1 MTSNVRLISVPG
13 EYGEY
18 SRSIARADGTR
29 LDICCFLK
37 TRDITIAV
45 VNEDDVHV
53 EEIVFSS
60 EELAVLRHHLNDPE
74 VVAILGGGNDSMD

>member
-1 MTSNVRLISVPG
+1 MSSNVRLISVPG

-37 TRDITIAV
+37 DRQIAIAV
-45 VNEDDVHV
+45 VDEDDMHV

-60 EELAVLRHHLNDPE
+60 EELAVLKHHLNDPE
-74 VVAILGGGNDSMD
+74 VVAILGGGNVPMD